1 MFTCTKTKTGFLKYP
16 ITTVDTQVHVFE
28 LFTNQDL
35 LSHLK
40 RGLCVCH
47 QVPAALLT
55 FAWDAAV
62 QADIAAAGG
71 KSPSLLN
78 PELLKNIRT
87 LS

>member
-1 MFTCTKTKTGFLKYP
+1 MFTCTKTKTGFLKYQ
-16 ITTVDTQVHVFE
+16 ITTVDTQVHIFE
-28 LFTNQDL
+28 LFTTQDL

-55 FAWDAAV
+55 FTWDAAV

-78 PELLKNIRT
+78 PVLLENIRT